1 MSIATLFSLG
11 NGVSIVFY
19 SIPIRQLINAFSNN
33 YTTDQIV
40 QATLRSVYGFLINS
54 AILFVNCWL
63 MTAGWTI
70 TSQRQMNKARKQYFC
85 ALLRQEISW
94 HDRTKPAQVCSKMY
108 IQISKVQQGLITNMT
123 SVLNKVSMG
132 VSGIIVAL
140 VVGYKMA
147 LVMIGFL
154 PVMMASGFIRG
165 HFMK

>member
-1 MSIATLFSLG
+1 
-11 NGVSIVFY
+11 
-19 SIPIRQLINAFSNN
+19 
-33 YTTDQIV
+33 
-40 QATLRSVYGFLINS
+40 
-54 AILFVNCWL
+54 
-63 MTAGWTI
+63 
-70 TSQRQMNKARKQYFC
+70 
-85 ALLRQEISW
+85 
-94 HDRTKPAQVCSKMY
+94 MY